1 MRIARLQTPSGPAHA
16 VLRGERWEHIEDVF
30 ADELAPTGA
39 STSADDAEL
48 LAPVRPA
55 VLLGIAQNLGNNSH
69 PLPIQAWH
77 KSVHTVAA
85 PGADIVAV
93 RGAGTVNIEG
103 ELAAVIGKRAE
114 NLTLENAL
122 EHVLGYTVVNDVT
135 NVEQNQTDEKM
146 FQGKAGTNY
155 TPLGPWIETELE
167 DPENVATTVTVN
179 GETKAKSGSFNL
191 SSSVAACLVYVTRWL
206 TLEPG
211 DVIMTGAPNTFVAVR
226 PGDHVEIT
234 LDGIGTLANTVV

>member
-1 MRIARLQTPSGPAHA
+1 MRIARLQTPSGATHA
-16 VLRGERWEHIEDVF
+16 VLHGEYWKHIDDPF
-30 ADELAPTGA
+30 AAQISYTGG
-39 STSADDAEL
+39 STAVGDADL
-48 LAPVRPA
+48 LAPVQPA
-55 VLLGIAQNLGNNSH
+55 VLLGIAQNLGNNNH

-77 KSVHTVAA
+77 KSVHTIAA
-85 PGADIVAV
+85 PGADIIAV

-103 ELAAVIGKRAE
+103 ELAAVVGKRAE

-135 NVEQNQTDEKM
+135 NVEQNQVDEKM

-167 DPENVATTVTVN
+167 DPENVATTVAVN
-179 GETKAKSGSFNL
+179 GEVKAKSGSFNL
-191 SSSVAACLVYVTRWL
+191 SSTVAQCLVYVTQWL

-211 DVIMTGAPNTFVAVR
+211 DVIMTGAPNTFLPVQ
-226 PGDHVEIT
+226 PGDRVDIT
-234 LDGIGTLANTVV
+234 LDGIGTLSNRII

>member
-1 MRIARLQTPSGPAHA
+1 
-16 VLRGERWEHIEDVF
+16 V
-30 ADELAPTGA
+30 
-39 STSADDAEL
+39 
-48 LAPVRPA
+48 
-55 VLLGIAQNLGNNSH
+55 
-69 PLPIQAWH
+69 
-77 KSVHTVAA
+77 
-85 PGADIVAV
+85 
-93 RGAGTVNIEG
+93 
-103 ELAAVIGKRAE
+103 GKRGE

-122 EHVLGYTVVNDVT
+122 DHILGYTVVNDVT
-135 NVEQNQTDEKM
+135 NVEQNMADEKM

-167 DPENVATTVTVN
+167 NPDNVVTTVTIN

-211 DVIMTGAPNTFVAVR
+211 DVIMTGAPNTFVAVQ

-234 LDGIGTLANTVV
+234 LHGIGTLSNRVV

>member
-1 MRIARLQTPSGPAHA
+1 MRIARLQTPSGPTHA
-16 VLRGERWEHIEDVF
+16 VLRGERWEHIEDPF
-30 ADELAPTGA
+30 AKDFAFTGA
-39 STSADDAEL
+39 STAADDAEF
-48 LAPVRPA
+48 LAPVQPA
-55 VLLGIAQNLGNNSH
+55 VLLGIAQNLGNNNH

-85 PGADIVAV
+85 PGAEIVAV

-114 NLTLENAL
+114 NLNLDNAL
-122 EHVLGYTVVNDVT
+122 DHVLGYTVVNDVT
-135 NVEQNQTDEKM
+135 NVEQNQVDEKM

-155 TPLGPWIETELE
+155 TPLGPWIETELKNP
-167 DPENVATTVTVN
+167 DDVATTVTIN
-179 GETKAKSGSFNL
+179 GETRAKSGSFNL

-211 DVIMTGAPNTFVAVR
+211 DVVMTGAPNTFVAVQ
-226 PGDHVEIT
+226 PGDRVEIT
-234 LDGIGTLANTVV
+234 LDGIGTLANTVI